1 MISVTKSNKPM
12 GIREAILHEVETRG
26 IEKGRQEGID
36 EGIEKGR
43 QEGIDEGIEKGRQEG
58 IDAGLQL
65 GEESIL
71 RHAVPAMLEK
81 GFSIEEIAEILS
93 VSLDKVQAMID
104 GEG

>member
-12 GIREAILHEVETRG
+12 GIREAILHEVETR
-26 IEKGRQEGID
+26 
-36 EGIEKGR
+36 GIEKGR